1 MKLETE
7 IKVKLEP
14 KEKGAFE
21 TVFKILYDI
30 CLNVCDCDFCP
41 LKCFCDTRFDC
52 MNRMSKISEVL
63 GES

>member
-14 KEKGAFE
+14 KEKEAFE
-21 TVFKILYDI
+21 TVSNILYDI
-30 CLNVCDCDFCP
+30 CKKVCDCDFCP
-41 LKCFCDTRFDC
+41 LKRFCDTRFDC
-52 MNRMSKISEVL
+52 RVTMSEISEVL

>member
-14 KEKGAFE
+14 KEKEAFE
-21 TVFKILYDI
+21 VVSNVLHNI
-30 CLNVCDCDFCP
+30 CEKVCDCDFCP
-41 LKCFCDTRFDC
+41 LKRFCDTRFDC
-52 MNRMSKISEVL
+52 MDTMSAISEIL

>member
-7 IKVKLEP
+7 IKIKLEL
-14 KEKGAFE
+14 KEKEAFE
-21 TVFKILYDI
+21 TVSKILYDI

-41 LKCFCDTRFDC
+41 LKRFCDTRFDC
-52 MNRMSKISEVL
+52 MITMSKISEVL